1 MTKNKLLLYVLI
13 NILVVILTINCKKS
27 QNTNR
32 DCGCGSYKTVQ
43 SLVNTPGSLFFMN
56 NQYQQSWFVV
66 VDFPNNGK
74 WLCKICN
81 IEKVQGVIN
90 TISTSDTISV
100 KFTGKLNEFCPNETI
115 GITSGTVV
123 AYHIKLDSLKRN

>member
-1 MTKNKLLLYVLI
+1 MKQIVKRISVAILFLLLF
-13 NILVVILTINCKKS
+13 TITSCKKS
-27 QNTNR
+27 KS
-32 DCGCGSYKTVQ
+32 DKGCGCATDNTVQ
-43 SLVNTPGSLFFMN
+43 NLVGSDGTLFFMN

-81 IEKVQGVIN
+81 IDKAQSVIN
-90 TISTSDTISV
+90 SANASDTISV
-100 KFTGKLNEFCPNETI
+100 KISGKLKEFCPNETV

-123 AYHIKLDSLKRN
+123 AYHISLDTLKRN